1 MSAPK
6 KAAASTKEA
15 AATPSDNTKHAV
27 LQEETAVGTVYY
39 LDAAARDRVK
49 ARAKK

>member
-1 MSAPK
+1 MPVK
-6 KAAASTKEA
+6 KAPTKA
-15 AATPSDNTKHAV
+15 KAATVASPSENTEHAAV
-27 LQEETAVGTVYY
+27 QEETAAGTVYY